1 MAKWTGQSKGS
12 LLGYKIFAFLIKKG
26 GLLPAYFV
34 LRFVALYYFLFS
46 WKSNKA
52 IFYYFRKRMA
62 YNLWKSICSVYKSYY
77 VFGQTLIDRVV
88 ISMGMIK
95 KFTYEFDGIDNV
107 FEALNSG
114 SGGIFISAHV
124 GNFEISE
131 YFFEDGHKDIII
143 NVLTTDL
150 ERENIKNYLESLSIQ
165 SKAKYFTLSN
175 DLSHVFTMHEALSR
189 NEFICV
195 TGDRY
200 IDGSKY
206 FESQFLGEVARFPA
220 GPFMIASKLRVP
232 VIFVYVMKDSNS
244 HYHLYGRRA
253 TVDPKNPKVLFD
265 SYVENLT
272 WLINKYPHQWFNYF
286 DFWNKEE

>member
-1 MAKWTGQSKGS
+1 MAKWSGKSKGS
-12 LLGYKIFAFLIKKG
+12 LLGYKIFAFLVSKA
-26 GLLPAYFV
+26 GLIPAYFV

-52 IFYYFRKRMA
+52 IFYYFRKRMGFSF
-62 YNLWKSICSVYKSYY
+62 LKTIFSIYKSYY
-77 VFGQTLIDRVV
+77 TFGQTLIDRVV
-88 ISMGMIK
+88 ISMGMLK
-95 KFTYEFDGIDNV
+95 KFTYEFDGIENI
-107 FEALNSG
+107 FESLDSG
-114 SGGIFISAHV
+114 SGGVFISAHV

-131 YFFEDGHKDIII
+131 YFFEDGHDNIII

-165 SKAKYFTLSN
+165 SKAKYFALSQ

-206 FESQFLGEVARFPA
+206 FEAEFLGETARFPA
-220 GPFMIASKLRVP
+220 GPFIIASKLKVP
-232 VIFVYVMKDSNS
+232 VIFVYVMKDSTF
-244 HYHLYGRRA
+244 HYHLYGRPA
-253 TVDPKNPKVLFD
+253 QVDPRNPQVLFD
-265 SYVENLT
+265 SYIENLT

-286 DFWNKEE
+286 DFWSKDQ